1 MQLRDMVLGIVL
13 VIFLVFAVWTLS
25 GYLGLTGT
33 ADKIRYSTDSFLKE
47 PQYYTGIDYTTLRSD
62 YHLTVL
68 PIKTVRQQVTNWTCG
83 PVAAM
88 NVMTYY
94 GVNFTG
100 GDSDEFRVSDEMHV
114 STTGVANA
122 TTTLGATPDVMA
134 AWFTS
139 KGWNATWGTNG
150 SIQMLRDN
158 LKSGKPTLVEW
169 IDWGGHWVVVVGYDD
184 RGTPVFW
191 DDVIIFAD
199 SSDCHDDRV
208 DGITYFNAGEFEAMW
223 FDSHYFPENMRNR
236 AYVLAVP
243 GTTGPGTPVE
253 R

>member
-1 MQLRDMVLGIVL
+1 MSLRYVFWGLGLIV
-13 VIFLVFAVWTLS
+13 ILVFVVWGLS
-25 GYLGLTGT
+25 GYTTVAGPDGKTG
-33 ADKIRYSTDSFLKE
+33 YSTDSALLG
-47 PQYYTGIDYTTLRSD
+47 PRYYTGIDFNTLRSD
-62 YHLTVL
+62 EHLTVL
-68 PIKTVRQQVTNWTCG
+68 PVTGIRQQMTNWTCG

-94 GVNFTG
+94 EVNLSG

-114 STTGVANA
+114 STTGVATK

-134 AWFTS
+134 SWFTS

-191 DDVIIFAD
+191 DDLIIFAD
-199 SSDCHDDRV
+199 SADCHDDRV

-223 FDSHYFPENMRNR
+223 FDAHYFPEKMRDHV
-236 AYVLAVP
+236 YVLAVP
-243 GTTGPGTPVE
+243 GTTDPGQSPG
-253 R
+253 